1 MVGQNIQT
9 KGFGEQ
15 YKMNPC
21 KRWHKLTLIE
31 VLLNKVQWHPE
42 N

>member
-1 MVGQNIQT
+1 
-9 KGFGEQ
+9 
-15 YKMNPC
+15 MNPC

-42 N
+42 NWVFGVQIIAGLL